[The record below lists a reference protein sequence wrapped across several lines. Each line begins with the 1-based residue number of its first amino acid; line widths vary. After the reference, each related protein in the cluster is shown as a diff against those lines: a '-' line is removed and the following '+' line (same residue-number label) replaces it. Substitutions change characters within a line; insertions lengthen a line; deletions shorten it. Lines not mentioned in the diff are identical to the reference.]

1 MNIGEELAV
10 MQTKKRK
17 LKDQFVKELLKDNA
31 KYSDTNSGFRKFL
44 KRIGE
49 KPFNFKSGGRV
60 K

>member
-1 MNIGEELAV
+1 

-17 LKDQFVKELLKDNA
+17 LKDQFVKELLKDNT

-49 KPFNFKSGGRV
+49 EPFNFKSGGRV